1 MKQFQI
7 TFKIE
12 TDDTWVNE
20 DVKDMI
26 EVVLDPVY
34 YSEAFSASELSVE
47 EMEVEE

>member
-7 TFKIE
+7 TFKIK
-12 TDDTWVNE
+12 TDNTWVSE
-20 DVKDMI
+20 DIKDMI

-47 EMEVEE
+47 EIEVKE